1 MRTENVKTDLGTKT
15 IIEKSQPERLQPK
28 IPHGSNK
35 IKRKLNF
42 EKLEKSK
49 IGKEIMQHNSENRR
63 MHLSKKEIPGHFFHQ
78 NWHDESMIMKRL
90 TDCEKYFHDVPV
102 FAFNPDIIGYERKEL
117 RRVNLAFSHM
127 LHHQVVIYEAFLAM
141 YFRPNNFYC
150 VHLDV
155 KASDLIRK
163 TVERLIN
170 CYSNKTTTG
179 KIFLLGKKE
188 SLDVR

>member
-15 IIEKSQPERLQPK
+15 IREKSQPEKLQPK
-28 IPHGSNK
+28 IHHGGSK
-35 IKRKLNF
+35 IKRKSNY
-42 EKLEKSK
+42 EKFQKSK
-49 IGKEIMQHNSENRR
+49 IGKESLQKHSESKH
-63 MHLSKKEIPGHFFHQ
+63 MHLNKKEIPGNFFHE

-90 TDCEKYFHDVPV
+90 SNCEKYFHGVPV
-102 FAFNPDIIGYERKEL
+102 FAFDPEIIEYERKEL
-117 RRVNLAFSHM
+117 SRVNLAFSHM

-170 CYSNKTTTG
+170 CYSNKITTG
-179 KIFLLGKKE
+179 KIFLLDKKE

>member
-1 MRTENVKTDLGTKT
+1 MRTDNLKTDLGTKT
-15 IIEKSQPERLQPK
+15 ILEKSQPEKLQPK
-28 IPHGSNK
+28 IHHGSSK

-42 EKLEKSK
+42 EEFQKSK
-49 IGKEIMQHNSENRR
+49 IGKESLPNKSDSKH
-63 MHLSKKEIPGHFFHQ
+63 MHLNKKEVPGNFFHEH
-78 NWHDESMIMKRL
+78 WHDENMIMKRL

-102 FAFNPDIIGYERKEL
+102 FAFNPEIIGYERKEL
-117 RRVNLAFSHM
+117 SRVNLAFSHM

-141 YFRPNNFYC
+141 YFRPTNFYC